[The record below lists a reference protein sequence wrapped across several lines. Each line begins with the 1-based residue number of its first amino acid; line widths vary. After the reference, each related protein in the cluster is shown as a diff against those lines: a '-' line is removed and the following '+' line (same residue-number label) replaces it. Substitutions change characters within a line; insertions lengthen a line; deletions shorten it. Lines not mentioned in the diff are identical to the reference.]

1 MQRMKN
7 WILFAAGIGGAAGVI
22 AGAIGAHALG
32 LDPASQAGHTYGLA
46 VTYLLLHAA
55 VLLALGLYRVQVA
68 HIGLPLMIAAGL
80 FTLGM
85 LLFSGSLIVA
95 TAADWPAIKVSAP
108 WGGTAMIAGWV
119 AVAAAAFSGRAA
131 RA

>member
-1 MQRMKN
+1 MKN
-7 WILFAAGIGGAAGVI
+7 WILLAAGVGGAAGVI

-46 VTYLLLHAA
+46 VTYLLLHAGA
-55 VLLALGLYRVQVA
+55 LFALGLYRTQVA
-68 HIGLPLMIAAGL
+68 RIGLPLMVAAVL

-95 TAADWPAIKVSAP
+95 TAADWPALKRSAP
-108 WGGTAMIAGWV
+108 WGGTAMIAGWL
-119 AVAAAAFSGRAA
+119 AVAAAAFRGRDAGS
-131 RA
+131 